1 MLGMAV
7 AGGIMIGVGAKMLMD
22 KASVAAAK
30 FILKKT
36 AKATATEVA
45 EVAEEAS
52 AENAETIESDE
63 VE

>member
-1 MLGMAV
+1 MFTTAV
-7 AGGIMIGVGAKMLMD
+7 IGGIMIGVGAKMLVD

-36 AKATATEVA
+36 AKVTVTEVA